1 MAGAPGPTTS
11 LGKSHGLEYM
21 RAKFTGVTSQAAQP
35 ANCDGDAE
43 LTGGGGSIGG
53 PVKTTVLNG
62 TFPTDPAGW
71 EAQGDPGGV
80 KPRTLAAYAICGARP
95 TDHEMTGLIQ
105 FDSNTTYQG
114 FGEPCGSG
122 LPLSGGMRLAQP
134 APYTWVI
141 STFPVV
147 PPNMPVEWA
156 TSAANRSQTEDTL
169 AEFHSV
175 CSDVYDV
182 RYRYSDPTRMKPL
195 EAGVATASCKRK
207 EAVLG
212 GGFQSKHM
220 NASAYQTPAL
230 ATRPAD
236 SRSDRD
242 KVPDDGWQARAFN
255 TQEFNVNLIA
265 IAVCKR

>member
-35 ANCDGDAE
+35 ATCDGDAE

-71 EAQGDPGGV
+71 EAQGDPGGT
-80 KPRTLAAYAICGARP
+80 KRRTLAAYAICGSQP
-95 TDHEMTGLIQ
+95 TDHAMTGLLQ
-105 FDSNTTYQG
+105 FDANTTYQG
-114 FGEPCGSG
+114 FGEPCGGG
-122 LPLSGGMRLAQP
+122 LDPLSGGMRLAQP

-147 PPNMPVEWA
+147 TPVEWA

-175 CSDVYDV
+175 CGDAYD
-182 RYRYSDPTRMKPL
+182 SATATPTR
-195 EAGVATASCKRK
+195 
-207 EAVLG
+207 LG
-212 GGFQSKHM
+212 
-220 NASAYQTPAL
+220 
-230 ATRPAD
+230 
-236 SRSDRD
+236 
-242 KVPDDGWQARAFN
+242 
-255 TQEFNVNLIA
+255 
-265 IAVCKR
+265 